1 MSKNNYDLDNLFK
14 KLDNFGGIDALSE
27 LLNNPDINKINNENL
42 PDLNEIQKVLNAL
55 ENPNDLNENDLIE
68 LDNII
73 SEWEKNDE
81 MNKNFNKKND
91 FSSKNKIG
99 NLIQDLKKAGEYKKQ
114 KDLNKNETISKE
126 EKKKLFEQ
134 LLMGMKLKAE
144 SNEKISEKEKKLG
157 KLMNILKNKMPNEN
171 EDDNNNYEGSR
182 YKTYTVERKYEPKDI
197 TRFDNSSNLREGKP
211 IITEEI
217 INDGNKKIRKYE
229 KKQNYQDGNTY
240 KESHV
245 KIIEETDNGNNNDI
259 KFNYYKDI
267 KDNFDEDEKEFE
279 KEFNRKHY
287 NFKTYNPDTKNMKN
301 SGPIVRE
308 EIIND
313 GNKKIRKYEKKES
326 KNNGDTIHESHYEE
340 VVEESNNNNI
350 PQSNYYRNKNTFN
363 KIEDNFDDFDDDYK
377 LNKNV
382 FKTYNPNNNTKF
394 TAYPIE
400 REEIINDGNKRIKK
414 YEKKHTSND
423 GNTYKE
429 SHVEIIEETDNG
441 NNNNNIK
448 TNYYKDNFDENEKEF
463 EKEFNRKHYNFKT
476 YNPDTKNMKNSGP
489 IVREEI
495 INDGNKKIRKYEKK
509 ESKNNG
515 DTIHESHYEEVV
527 EESNNNNIPQ
537 SNYYKSQKKTYKS
550 NKVQNNYYDDKFN
563 NDFMD
568 SNLDKITDHIDDD
581 DFEREVQKMENQMN
595 KELNDFGNNN
605 YQNYSSKTYSK
616 VYKKNYNNNNNY
628 IDNQD
633 EFNTDSNINNDFNN
647 DNRSTT
653 TQYSN
658 TYNNKSYKKKKY

>member
-55 ENPNDLNENDLIE
+55 ENPNDLDENDLIE

-350 PQSNYYRNKNTFN
+350 PQSNYY
-363 KIEDNFDDFDDDYK
+363 
-377 LNKNV
+377 
-382 FKTYNPNNNTKF
+382 
-394 TAYPIE
+394 
-400 REEIINDGNKRIKK
+400 
-414 YEKKHTSND
+414 
-423 GNTYKE
+423 
-429 SHVEIIEETDNG
+429 
-441 NNNNNIK
+441 
-448 TNYYKDNFDENEKEF
+448 
-463 EKEFNRKHYNFKT
+463 
-476 YNPDTKNMKNSGP
+476 
-489 IVREEI
+489 
-495 INDGNKKIRKYEKK
+495 
-509 ESKNNG
+509 
-515 DTIHESHYEEVV
+515 
-527 EESNNNNIPQ
+527 
-537 SNYYKSQKKTYKS
+537 KSQKKTYKS

-568 SNLDKITDHIDDD
+568 SNLDKITEHIDDD

-616 VYKKNYNNNNNY
+616 VYKKNYNNNNY

-658 TYNNKSYKKKKY
+658 TYNNRSYKKKKY

>member
-42 PDLNEIQKVLNAL
+42 PDLNEVQKVLNAL
-55 ENPNDLNENDLIE
+55 ENPNDLDENDLIE

-171 EDDNNNYEGSR
+171 EEGSR

-245 KIIEETDNGNNNDI
+245 QIIEETNNGNNNDI

-279 KEFNRKHY
+279 KEFNKKHY
-287 NFKTYNPDTKNMKN
+287 NFKTYNPDSKNMKN
-301 SGPIVRE
+301 SGPIVHE

-340 VVEESNNNNI
+340 VVEETNNNNI

-363 KIEDNFDDFDDDYK
+363 KIEDNFDDDFDEDYK

-394 TAYPIE
+394 TAHPIE
-400 REEIINDGNKRIKK
+400 REEIINDGNKKIKK
-414 YEKKHTSND
+414 YEKKHASND

-441 NNNNNIK
+441 NNNNNIN
-448 TNYYKDNFDENEKEF
+448 TNYYKSNFDEDEKEF
-463 EKEFNRKHYNFKT
+463 EKEFNKKHYNFKT
-476 YNPDTKNMKNSGP
+476 YNPDSKNMKNSGP
-489 IVREEI
+489 IVHEEI

-527 EESNNNNIPQ
+527 EETNNNNIPQ
-537 SNYYKSQKKTYKS
+537 SNYYKSQKSYKS

-568 SNLDKITDHIDDD
+568 SNLDKITDHIDDE
-581 DFEREVQKMENQMN
+581 DFEREVKKMENQLN
-595 KELNDFGNNN
+595 NELNNFGNN

-616 VYKKNYNNNNNY
+616 VYKKNYNNNNY

-633 EFNTDSNINNDFNN
+633 EFNNDNNNNDFNN

-658 TYNNKSYKKKKY
+658 TYNNRSYKKKKY

>member
-55 ENPNDLNENDLIE
+55 ENPNDLDENDLIE

-171 EDDNNNYEGSR
+171 EEGSR

-245 KIIEETDNGNNNDI
+245 QIIEETNNGNNNDI

-279 KEFNRKHY
+279 KEFNKKHY
-287 NFKTYNPDTKNMKN
+287 NFKTYNPNKNNMKN
-301 SGPIVRE
+301 SGPIVHE

-340 VVEESNNNNI
+340 VVEE
-350 PQSNYYRNKNTFN
+350 T
-363 KIEDNFDDFDDDYK
+363 
-377 LNKNV
+377 
-382 FKTYNPNNNTKF
+382 
-394 TAYPIE
+394 
-400 REEIINDGNKRIKK
+400 
-414 YEKKHTSND
+414 
-423 GNTYKE
+423 
-429 SHVEIIEETDNG
+429 
-441 NNNNNIK
+441 
-448 TNYYKDNFDENEKEF
+448 
-463 EKEFNRKHYNFKT
+463 
-476 YNPDTKNMKNSGP
+476 
-489 IVREEI
+489 
-495 INDGNKKIRKYEKK
+495 
-509 ESKNNG
+509 
-515 DTIHESHYEEVV
+515 
-527 EESNNNNIPQ
+527 NNNNIPQ
-537 SNYYKSQKKTYKS
+537 SNYYKSQKSYKS
-550 NKVQNNYYDDKFN
+550 NKVQNNYFDDKFH

-568 SNLDKITDHIDDD
+568 SNLDKITDHIDDE
-581 DFEREVQKMENQMN
+581 DFEREVQKMENQLN
-595 KELNDFGNNN
+595 NELNNFGNN

-616 VYKKNYNNNNNY
+616 VYKKNYNNNNY

-633 EFNTDSNINNDFNN
+633 EFNNDNNNNNDFNN

-658 TYNNKSYKKKKY
+658 TYDNRSYKKKKY